1 MATANFFNANCTRYF
16 VLGMNKYYTKE
27 DVEANEM
34 APELVGEFDEVQTEF
49 DYQTEKENIVSE
61 LQKKGWEDFDG
72 YEGEAQV
79 IAYKNKTLVYGGCE
93 ISLEIKALVRSGYYE
108 GACMDLS
115 GKVTIDSAGDYWTGS
130 PEYDMFDDGEFS
142 EISVVDDNWT
152 GNPGLDHIQA
162 KNIINKLNSIIEDLK
177 IEAEYAFSRG
187 CEREMF
193 QAYHCS
199 NGEAGYFNIQK
210 KLYQEM
216 DEENQGKA
224 A

>member
-1 MATANFFNANCTRYF
+1 MAAANFFNANCTRYF

-34 APELVGEFDEVQTEF
+34 APELVGEFDEEQTEF

-93 ISLEIKALVRSGYYE
+93 ISLEIKALVRSGYHE

-152 GNPGLDHIQA
+152 GNPGLDHLQA

-193 QAYHCS
+193 QAYRCS
-199 NGEAGYFNIQK
+199 NGETGYFNIQK

-216 DEENQGKA
+216 DEENQDKA

>member
-1 MATANFFNANCTRYF
+1 MATGNFFNANCTRYF

-61 LQKKGWEDFDG
+61 LQKKGWDDFDG

-152 GNPGLDHIQA
+152 GNPGLDHLQA
-162 KNIINKLNSIIEDLK
+162 KNIINKLDSIIEDLK

-199 NGEAGYFNIQK
+199 NGETGYFNIQK

-216 DEENQGKA
+216 DEENQDKA

>member
-1 MATANFFNANCTRYF
+1 MAAANFFNANCTRYF

-152 GNPGLDHIQA
+152 GNPGLDHLQA

-199 NGEAGYFNIQK
+199 NGETGYFNIQK

-216 DEENQGKA
+216 DEENQDKA

>member
-1 MATANFFNANCTRYF
+1 MATCNFMSANCTRYF
-16 VLGMNKYYTKE
+16 AIGMNRYFTKE
-27 DVEANEM
+27 DVEECDLD
-34 APELVGEFDEVQTEF
+34 PELEGEYDELGTET
-49 DYQTEKENIVSE
+49 DYEDSKLNIVSG
-61 LQKKGWEDFDG
+61 LQEEGWDDFDG
-72 YEGEAQV
+72 YEGDACV
-79 IAYKNKTLVYGGCE
+79 IASKDKSLVYGGCE
-93 ISLEIKALVRSGYYE
+93 ISLEIKALVRPGYYE

-130 PEYDMFDDGEFS
+130 PEYDLFDDFDES
-142 EISVVDDNWT
+142 YVIDDNWT
-152 GNPGLDHIQA
+152 GNAGLDHLQA
-162 KNIINKLNSIIEDLK
+162 KNIIKKLNSIIEDLK

-199 NGEAGYFNIQK
+199 NGETGYFNIQK

-216 DEENQGKA
+216 DEENQDKA

>member
-1 MATANFFNANCTRYF
+1 MATCNFMSANCTRYF
-16 VLGMNKYYTKE
+16 AIGMNRYFTKE
-27 DVEANEM
+27 DVEECDLD
-34 APELVGEFDEVQTEF
+34 PELEGEYDELGTET
-49 DYQTEKENIVSE
+49 DYEDSKLNIVSG
-61 LQKKGWEDFDG
+61 LQEKGWEDYDG
-72 YEGEAQV
+72 YEGDAHV
-79 IAYKNKTLVYGGCE
+79 IAYKDKSLVYGGCE
-93 ISLEIKALVRSGYYE
+93 ISLEIKALVRPGYYE

-130 PEYDMFDDGEFS
+130 PEYDLFDDFDES
-142 EISVVDDNWT
+142 YVIDENWT
-152 GNPGLDHIQA
+152 GNAGLDHLQA
-162 KNIINKLNSIIEDLK
+162 KNIIKKLNSIIEDLK

-199 NGEAGYFNIQK
+199 NGETGYFNIQK

-216 DEENQGKA
+216 DEENQDKA

>member
-1 MATANFFNANCTRYF
+1 MATGNFFNANCTRYF
-16 VLGMNKYYTKE
+16 VLGMNKYYSKE

-79 IAYKNKTLVYGGCE
+79 IAYKNKMLVYGGCE

-152 GNPGLDHIQA
+152 GNPGLDHLQA

-210 KLYQEM
+210 KLYKEM

>member
-1 MATANFFNANCTRYF
+1 MATCNFYNENCSRYF
-16 VLGMNKYYTKE
+16 VFGMNRYYTKE
-27 DVEANEM
+27 DVEECDLD
-34 APELVGEFDEVQTEF
+34 PQLEGELDEFETEA
-49 DYQTEKENIVSE
+49 DYAFAKQNIVSG
-61 LQKKGWEDFDG
+61 LRKKGWDDYDG
-72 YEGEAQV
+72 YEGDARV
-79 IAYKNKTLVYGGCE
+79 IAYKDKSLVYGGCE

-130 PEYDMFDDGEFS
+130 PEYDLFDDFDES
-142 EISVVDDNWT
+142 YVIDDNWT
-152 GNPGLDHIQA
+152 GNAGLDHLQA
-162 KNIINKLNSIIEDLK
+162 KNIIKKLNSIIEDLK

-199 NGEAGYFNIQK
+199 NGETGYFNIQK

-216 DEENQGKA
+216 DEENQDKA

>member
-1 MATANFFNANCTRYF
+1 MATCNFYNANCSRYF

-34 APELVGEFDEVQTEF
+34 APHLVGEFDEVQTEF

-61 LQKKGWEDFDG
+61 LQKKGWEDFEEF
-72 YEGEAQV
+72 EGEAQV
-79 IAYKNKTLVYGGCE
+79 IAYKNKTLIYGGCE
-93 ISLEIKALVRSGYYE
+93 ISLEINALVRSGYYE

-115 GKVTIDSAGDYWTGS
+115 GKVTIDSGGDYWTGS
-130 PEYDMFDDGEFS
+130 PEYDMFDGGDFCEDQVI
-142 EISVVDDNWT
+142 EDDWT
-152 GNPGLDHIQA
+152 GNSGLDHLQA

-177 IEAEYAFSRG
+177 NEAEYAFSRG

-216 DEENQGKA
+216 DEENQKKA

>member
-34 APELVGEFDEVQTEF
+34 APELVGEFNEVQTEF

-115 GKVTIDSAGDYWTGS
+115 GKVIIDSAGDYWTGS

-152 GNPGLDHIQA
+152 GNPGLDHLQA

-210 KLYQEM
+210 KLYKEM

>member
-1 MATANFFNANCTRYF
+1 MATGNFFNANCTRYF

-79 IAYKNKTLVYGGCE
+79 IAYKNKALVYGGCE

-115 GKVTIDSAGDYWTGS
+115 GKVIIDSAGDYWTGS

-152 GNPGLDHIQA
+152 GNPGLDHLQA

-177 IEAEYAFSRG
+177 FEAEYAFSRG

-210 KLYQEM
+210 KLYKEM

>member
-1 MATANFFNANCTRYF
+1 MATGNFYNANCSRYF
-16 VLGMNKYYTKE
+16 VFGMNRYYTKE
-27 DVEANEM
+27 DVEECDLD
-34 APELVGEFDEVQTEF
+34 PELEGEFDELGTEA
-49 DYQTEKENIVSE
+49 DYDFAKQNIVSG
-61 LQKKGWEDFDG
+61 LQAKGWEDFDG
-72 YEGEAQV
+72 YEGDARV
-79 IAYKNKTLVYGGCE
+79 IAYKDKSLVYGGCE

-130 PEYDMFDDGEFS
+130 PEYDLFDDFDES
-142 EISVVDDNWT
+142 YVIDDNWT
-152 GNPGLDHIQA
+152 GNAGLDHLQA
-162 KNIINKLNSIIEDLK
+162 KNIIKKLNAIIEDLK

-199 NGEAGYFNIQK
+199 NGETGYFNIQK

-216 DEENQGKA
+216 DEENHDKA

>member
-1 MATANFFNANCTRYF
+1 MATGNFYNANCSRYF
-16 VLGMNKYYTKE
+16 VLGMNRYYTKE
-27 DVEANEM
+27 DVEECDLD
-34 APELVGEFDEVQTEF
+34 PELEGEFDELGTEA
-49 DYQTEKENIVSE
+49 DYDFAKQNIVSG
-61 LQKKGWEDFDG
+61 LQAKGWEDFDG
-72 YEGEAQV
+72 YEGDARV
-79 IAYKNKTLVYGGCE
+79 IAYKDKSLVYGGCE

-115 GKVTIDSAGDYWTGS
+115 GKVTIDSAGDYLTGS
-130 PEYDMFDDGEFS
+130 PEYDLFEDFDES
-142 EISVVDDNWT
+142 YIIDDNWT
-152 GNPGLDHIQA
+152 GNAGLDHLQA
-162 KNIINKLNSIIEDLK
+162 KNIIKKLNSIIEDLK

-199 NGEAGYFNIQK
+199 NGETGYFNIQK

-216 DEENQGKA
+216 DEENQDKA

>member
-1 MATANFFNANCTRYF
+1 MATGNFFNANCTRYF

-61 LQKKGWEDFDG
+61 LQKKGWKDFDG

-152 GNPGLDHIQA
+152 GNPGLDHLQA
-162 KNIINKLNSIIEDLK
+162 KNIINKLNSLIEDLK

-210 KLYQEM
+210 KLYKEM

>member
-1 MATANFFNANCTRYF
+1 MAAANFFNANCTRYF

-49 DYQTEKENIVSE
+49 DYQIEKENIVSE

-115 GKVTIDSAGDYWTGS
+115 GKVIIDSAGDYWTGS

-152 GNPGLDHIQA
+152 GNPGLDHLQA

-199 NGEAGYFNIQK
+199 NGEAEYFNIQK
-210 KLYQEM
+210 KLYKEM

>member
-1 MATANFFNANCTRYF
+1 MATGNFYNANCSRYF
-16 VLGMNKYYTKE
+16 VLGMNRYYTKE
-27 DVEANEM
+27 DVEECNLD
-34 APELVGEFDEVQTEF
+34 PEIEGELDELGTEA
-49 DYQTEKENIVSE
+49 DYDFAKQNIVSG
-61 LQKKGWEDFDG
+61 LQAKGWEDYDG
-72 YEGEAQV
+72 YEGDARV
-79 IAYKNKTLVYGGCE
+79 IAYKDKSLVYGGCE

-115 GKVTIDSAGDYWTGS
+115 GKVTIDSGGDYWTGS
-130 PEYDMFDDGEFS
+130 PEYDLFDDFNES
-142 EISVVDDNWT
+142 YVIDDNWT
-152 GNPGLDHIQA
+152 GNAGLDHLQA
-162 KNIINKLNSIIEDLK
+162 KNIIKKLNSIIEDLK

-199 NGEAGYFNIQK
+199 NGETGYFNIQK

-216 DEENQGKA
+216 DEENQDKA